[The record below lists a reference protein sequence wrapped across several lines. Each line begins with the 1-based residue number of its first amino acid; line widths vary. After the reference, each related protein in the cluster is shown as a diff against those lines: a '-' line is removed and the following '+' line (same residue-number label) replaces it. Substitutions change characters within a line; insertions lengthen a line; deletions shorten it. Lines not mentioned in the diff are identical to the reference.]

1 MNRQRVLALA
11 RRLVEELRRDR
22 RSLALLFVAP
32 VVLTGLFSFVM
43 RGQGSFDTR
52 AAVVDL
58 DVSDQGA
65 IGAAIALAA
74 KDAGIMHIDLS
85 LPDEAAARA
94 AIRAGDLDVALI
106 VPDGFLRG
114 EVAGSPPPLR
124 LVTAGV
130 NPGAD
135 GSHIAAM
142 RQAITGALAAQSPGG
157 GALKPPTIEHSTVY
171 GSPDADSVDVFAPVF
186 IGFFAYFFVF
196 LLTGV
201 SFLRERIGGT
211 LERLLATPVRRSEI
225 VLGYSLGFGLFATLQ
240 VAVVLIWSLLDLH
253 TGAIGPLPAL
263 TIGLAIPV
271 AGSPLLAYL
280 VTLLLALGAV
290 NLAIFLS
297 TFARTELQIIQFIPI
312 VIVPQAF
319 LSGILFPVDTLP
331 DILQPVARVLPLTYA
346 VEGLREV
353 IIKGADLASRTL
365 QVDLLVLA
373 GIAIVFMVLAAG
385 TIRREVA

>member
-1 MNRQRVLALA
+1 MNRLRVLALA
-11 RRLVEELRRDR
+11 RRLVEELRRDH

-32 VVLTGLFSFVM
+32 VILTGLFSFVM
-43 RGQGSFDTR
+43 RGQATLETR

-58 DVSDQGA
+58 DGVPGFALAQA
-65 IGAAIALAA
+65 IGRAAEAS
-74 KDAGIMHIDLS
+74 GIVNTDLS
-85 LPDEAAARA
+85 LTDEAAGRQ
-94 AIRAGDLDVALI
+94 AIADGQRDVVVVIPAGFVEDRLS
-106 VPDGFLRG
+106 G
-114 EVAGSPPPLR
+114 GSPVL
-124 LVTAGV
+124 LLITSGV
-130 NPGAD
+130 NPGVD
-135 GSHIAAM
+135 GAQLGAMQRAIAGA
-142 RQAITGALAAQSPGG
+142 AAALAGPNG
-157 GALKPPTIEHSTVY
+157 PTVPRIEHQTVF
-171 GSPDADSVDVFAPVF
+171 GSPDADSVDALAPVF

-211 LERLLATPVRRSEI
+211 LERLLATPVRRGEI
-225 VLGYSLGFGLFATLQ
+225 VLGYSLGFGLFATIQ
-240 VAVVLIWSLLDLH
+240 VAVLLTWSLLELH
-253 TGAIGPLPAL
+253 VGPFGPVPAL
-263 TIGLAIPV
+263 TFGLAIPV
-271 AGSPLLAYL
+271 AGSPLLAYA

-312 VIVPQAF
+312 VIVPQGF

-365 QVDLLVLA
+365 QLDLLVLA
-373 GIAIVFMVLAAG
+373 GVAVVFMVLAAG

>member
-1 MNRQRVLALA
+1 VNRTRVVALA
-11 RRLVEELRRDR
+11 RRLVEELRRDH

-32 VVLTGLFSFVM
+32 VILTGLFSFVM
-43 RGQGSFDTR
+43 RGQGTFDTR

-58 DVSDQGA
+58 DGSSHGA
-65 IGAAIALAA
+65 IGQAIGLAA
-74 KDAGIMHIDLS
+74 EDVGIIHTDLS
-85 LPDEAAARA
+85 LTSEDAARQ
-94 AIRAGDLDVALI
+94 AIRVGDLDVAVI
-106 VPDGFLRG
+106 IPPGFMQGQLG
-114 EVAGSPPPLR
+114 GQPPPLR
-124 LVTAGV
+124 LITAGV

-142 RQAITGALAAQSPGG
+142 RQAIAGASAAFSPSETF
-157 GALKPPTIEHSTVY
+157 APPGVEHETVF
-171 GSPDADSVDVFAPVF
+171 GSPDADSVDALAPVF

-211 LERLLATPVRRSEI
+211 LERLLATPVRRGEI
-225 VLGYSLGFGLFATLQ
+225 VLGYSLGFGLFATIQ

-253 TGAIGPLPAL
+253 VGPVGPVPAL
-263 TIGLAIPV
+263 TLGLAVPV
-271 AGSPLLAYL
+271 AGNPLLAYA

-331 DILQPVARVLPLTYA
+331 DILQPVARALPLTYA

-365 QVDLLVLA
+365 QLDLLVLG
-373 GIAIVFMVLAAG
+373 GIAIAFMVLAAG
-385 TIRREVA
+385 TIRREIA

>member
-1 MNRQRVLALA
+1 LRVLALA
-11 RRLVEELRRDR
+11 RRLVEELRRDH

-32 VVLTGLFSFVM
+32 VILTGLFSFVM
-43 RGQGSFDTR
+43 RGQGTFDTR

-58 DVSDQGA
+58 DGSTHGA
-65 IGAAIALAA
+65 IGTAIGLAA
-74 KDAGIMHIDLS
+74 EDAGIVNTTVT
-85 LPDEAAARA
+85 LPDEAAARQ
-94 AIRAGDLDVALI
+94 AIRDGELDVALI
-106 VPDGFLRG
+106 IPPGFVQG
-114 EVAGSPPPLR
+114 QIAGNAPALR
-124 LVTAGV
+124 LITAGV

-142 RQAITGALAAQSPGG
+142 RQAIAGAAGALSPGG
-157 GALKPPTIEHSTVY
+157 GVKPPAVEHETVF
-171 GSPDADSVDVFAPVF
+171 GSPDADSVDALAPVF

-211 LERLLATPVRRSEI
+211 LERLLATPVRRGEI
-225 VLGYSLGFGLFATLQ
+225 VVGYSLGFGLFATIQ
-240 VAVVLIWSLLDLH
+240 VAVVMVWSLLDLH
-253 TGAIGPLPAL
+253 IGAIGPLPAITL
-263 TIGLAIPV
+263 GLAVPV
-271 AGSPLLAYL
+271 AGSPLLAYA

-331 DILQPVARVLPLTYA
+331 SILQPVARVLPLTYA

-365 QVDLLVLA
+365 QLDLLVLA

>member
-1 MNRQRVLALA
+1 VNRLRVLALA
-11 RRLVEELRRDR
+11 RRLVEELRRDH

-32 VVLTGLFSFVM
+32 VILTGLFSFVM
-43 RGQGSFDTR
+43 RGQGEFDTR

-58 DVSDQGA
+58 DGSTHGA
-65 IGAAIALAA
+65 LGTGIGLAA
-74 KDAGIMHIDLS
+74 DEAGIKHMDLS
-85 LPDEAAARA
+85 LTDEASARQG
-94 AIRAGDLDVALI
+94 IRAGDLDVVLI
-106 VPDGFLRG
+106 IPPGFVQGQLTG
-114 EVAGSPPPLR
+114 TAPPLR
-124 LVTAGV
+124 LITAGV

-135 GSHIAAM
+135 GSHVAAM
-142 RQAITGALAAQSPGG
+142 RQALAGAASALSPGG
-157 GALKPPTIEHSTVY
+157 VAKPPAVEHETVF
-171 GSPDADSVDVFAPVF
+171 GSPDADSVDALAPVF

-211 LERLLATPVRRSEI
+211 LERLLATPVRRGEI
-225 VLGYSLGFGLFATLQ
+225 VLGYSLGFGLFATIQ
-240 VAVVLIWSLLDLH
+240 VAVVLIWSLLNLH
-253 TGAIGPLPAL
+253 VGPVGPVPAL
-263 TIGLAIPV
+263 TLGLAVPV
-271 AGSPLLAYL
+271 AGNPLLAYA

-331 DILQPVARVLPLTYA
+331 NILQPVARALPLTYA

>member
-1 MNRQRVLALA
+1 VNRLRVLALA
-11 RRLVEELRRDR
+11 RRLVEELRRDH

-32 VVLTGLFSFVM
+32 VILTGLFSFVM
-43 RGQGSFDTR
+43 RGQGEFDTR

-58 DVSDQGA
+58 DGSTHGA
-65 IGAAIALAA
+65 LGTGIGLAA
-74 KDAGIMHIDLS
+74 DEAGIKHMDLS
-85 LPDEAAARA
+85 LTDEASARQG
-94 AIRAGDLDVALI
+94 IRAGDLDVVLI
-106 VPDGFLRG
+106 IPPGFVQGQLTG
-114 EVAGSPPPLR
+114 TAPPLR
-124 LVTAGV
+124 LITAGV

-135 GSHIAAM
+135 GSHVAAM
-142 RQAITGALAAQSPGG
+142 RQALAGAASALSPGG
-157 GALKPPTIEHSTVY
+157 VAKPPAVEHETVF
-171 GSPDADSVDVFAPVF
+171 GSPDADSVDALAPVF

-211 LERLLATPVRRSEI
+211 LERLLATPVRRGEI
-225 VLGYSLGFGLFATLQ
+225 VLGYSLGFGLFATIQ
-240 VAVVLIWSLLDLH
+240 VAVVLIWSLLNLH
-253 TGAIGPLPAL
+253 VGPVGPVPAL
-263 TIGLAIPV
+263 SLGLAVPV
-271 AGSPLLAYL
+271 AGNPLLAYA

-331 DILQPVARVLPLTYA
+331 NILQPVARALPLTYA